1 MNDRFSESTE
11 KIAVVDIGANSVRMN
26 VYDINT
32 ETGRFSVC
40 DSARSMLG
48 LAAYSVD
55 GRLSSDGE
63 GRLFAVLREYLAR
76 ANSVPTDAFFAF
88 ATASLRGLS
97 NTDKVLASIKRR
109 LGIEVAV
116 ISGEEEAELD
126 FFATLGRFGSDIAS
140 KGITVDMGGGSTEI
154 VGFENG
160 RKTCGHSFRIGCLAV
175 SKRFVRNPLSITASE
190 LSDIKNYA
198 LSELSTHPEFENIGG
213 TAYLIGGTAR
223 AAAKIFMGV
232 RSGLSSLDGFEMTA
246 NDLFSVRDTVLSDG
260 GAAIKKY
267 SPDRTATVAPGV
279 CALCEAIRYCGAERL
294 IISGA
299 GVREG
304 FVAKIIE
311 ERKNAK

>member
-175 SKRFVRNPLSITASE
+175 SKRFVKTPLAITASE
-190 LSDIKNYA
+190 LSDIQNYA

-246 NDLFSVRDTVLSDG
+246 DDLFSVRDTVLSDG

>member
-11 KIAVVDIGANSVRMN
+11 KIAVVDIGANSVRIN

-116 ISGEEEAELD
+116 ISGDEEAELD

-175 SKRFVRNPLSITASE
+175 SKRFVRNPLAITASE
-190 LSDIKNYA
+190 LSDIQNYA

-246 NDLFSVRDTVLSDG
+246 DDLFSVRDTVLSDG

>member
-116 ISGEEEAELD
+116 ISGDEEAELD

-175 SKRFVRNPLSITASE
+175 SKRFVKTPLAITASE

-246 NDLFSVRDTVLSDG
+246 DDLFSVRDTVLSDG

>member
-116 ISGEEEAELD
+116 ISGDEEAELD

-175 SKRFVRNPLSITASE
+175 SKGFVKNPLAITASE

-246 NDLFSVRDTVLSDG
+246 DDLFSVRDTVLSDG

>member
-1 MNDRFSESTE
+1 M
-11 KIAVVDIGANSVRMN
+11 
-26 VYDINT
+26 
-32 ETGRFSVC
+32 
-40 DSARSMLG
+40 
-48 LAAYSVD
+48 
-55 GRLSSDGE
+55 
-63 GRLFAVLREYLAR
+63 
-76 ANSVPTDAFFAF
+76 
-88 ATASLRGLS
+88 
-97 NTDKVLASIKRR
+97 
-109 LGIEVAV
+109 
-116 ISGEEEAELD
+116 
-126 FFATLGRFGSDIAS
+126 
-140 KGITVDMGGGSTEI
+140 
-154 VGFENG
+154 
-160 RKTCGHSFRIGCLAV
+160 
-175 SKRFVRNPLSITASE
+175 
-190 LSDIKNYA
+190 
-198 LSELSTHPEFENIGG
+198 SELSTHPEFENIGG

-246 NDLFSVRDTVLSDG
+246 DDLFSVRDTVLSDD

>member
-11 KIAVVDIGANSVRMN
+11 KIAVVYIGANSVRMN

-175 SKRFVRNPLSITASE
+175 SKRFVKNPLAITASE
-190 LSDIKNYA
+190 LSALTNYA

-246 NDLFSVRDTVLSDG
+246 DDLFSVRDTVLSDG

>member
-175 SKRFVRNPLSITASE
+175 SKRIVKNPLAITASE

-246 NDLFSVRDTVLSDG
+246 DDLFSVRDTVLSDD

>member
-116 ISGEEEAELD
+116 ISGDEEAELD

-175 SKRFVRNPLSITASE
+175 SKRFVKNPLAITASE
-190 LSDIKNYA
+190 PSHIKNYA

-246 NDLFSVRDTVLSDG
+246 DDLFSVRDTVLSDG

>member
-116 ISGEEEAELD
+116 ISGDEEAELD

-175 SKRFVRNPLSITASE
+175 SKRFDKTPLAITASE
-190 LSDIKNYA
+190 LSDIQNYA

-246 NDLFSVRDTVLSDG
+246 DDLFSVRDTVLSDG

>member
-116 ISGEEEAELD
+116 ISGDEEAELD

-140 KGITVDMGGGSTEI
+140 KGITVDMG
-154 VGFENG
+154 
-160 RKTCGHSFRIGCLAV
+160 
-175 SKRFVRNPLSITASE
+175 
-190 LSDIKNYA
+190 
-198 LSELSTHPEFENIGG
+198 
-213 TAYLIGGTAR
+213 
-223 AAAKIFMGV
+223 
-232 RSGLSSLDGFEMTA
+232 
-246 NDLFSVRDTVLSDG
+246 
-260 GAAIKKY
+260 
-267 SPDRTATVAPGV
+267 
-279 CALCEAIRYCGAERL
+279 
-294 IISGA
+294 
-299 GVREG
+299 
-304 FVAKIIE
+304 
-311 ERKNAK
+311 

>member
-175 SKRFVRNPLSITASE
+175 SKRFVKNPLAITGSE

-246 NDLFSVRDTVLSDG
+246 DDLFSVRDTVLSDG

>member
-26 VYDINT
+26 IYDINT
-32 ETGRFSVC
+32 ETGEFSVC

-48 LAAYSVD
+48 LAAYSVG
-55 GRLSSDGE
+55 GRLSPDGE

-97 NTDKVLASIKRR
+97 NTHKVLASIKRR
-109 LGIEVAV
+109 LGVDVDV
-116 ISGEEEAELD
+116 ISGDEEAELD
-126 FFATLGRFGSDIAS
+126 FFATVKRFGADIAK

-154 VGFENG
+154 VGFEDG
-160 RKTCGHSFRIGCLAV
+160 RKTCGHSFRIGCLAL
-175 SKRFVRNPLSITASE
+175 SKRFAENPLSVAEGE
-190 LSDIKNYA
+190 LADIKNYV

-223 AAAKIFMGV
+223 AVAKIFMGV
-232 RSGLSSLDGFEMTA
+232 RSGPSSLDGFEMTA
-246 NDLFSVRDTVLSDG
+246 DDLFSVRDTVLSDG

-267 SPDRTATVAPGV
+267 SPYRTATVAPGA
-279 CALCEAIRYCGAERL
+279 CALCEVIRYCGVKRL
-294 IISGA
+294 VISGA

-304 FVAKIIE
+304 FVAKMIE